1 MSALWIA
8 LRLGWRNLWRNPRR
22 SLITLAAIA
31 AAYAFLIG
39 MIGLM
44 EGLKNQLLRNGT
56 RLQLGDFQIH
66 ESNYLPDRNIND
78 TIGADEGV
86 DLQAVLARISTQPEV
101 EGLSARVYGFGL
113 LSTGSFSSGA
123 QILGV
128 DPAAELSVTTLL
140 RGLRPG
146 SSLPAGGARGLIL
159 GQALAEEIHAQP
171 GEEVAVVTQ
180 AADGTL
186 GNDLFHVVGILR
198 TGLSYQDRSLAVTHR
213 SDLQELLA
221 LAPGRIH
228 EVAGRIRD
236 PLLADRVCARLN
248 GAGLLPPHTK
258 AQSWGELSPQLRD
271 YVKLSESTNG
281 LMIFL
286 VALFAAFGVL
296 NTTMMAVF
304 ERTREIG
311 MLGSLGMRPALI
323 LLTILLES
331 LFLGLL
337 GLAGGFGIGALI
349 MSYLTTHGWDLS
361 QWVGE
366 VSMLG
371 TRMDPIL
378 KGAWSWGQVGWA
390 AAGLIA
396 ATLLAAFLPA
406 RRVAWMQPVAALA
419 APTEG

>member
-1 MSALWIA
+1 MSALWIVP
-8 LRLGWRNLWRNPRR
+8 RLGWRNLWRNPRR

-31 AAYAFLIG
+31 AAFAFLIG
-39 MIGLM
+39 LIGLM
-44 EGLKNQLLRNGT
+44 EGLKDQLLRNGT

-66 ESNYLPDRNIND
+66 DSSYLPDRNIND
-78 TIGADEGV
+78 TIGGDAGV
-86 DLQAVLARISTQPEV
+86 DLQKLLAQVSTQPEV
-101 EGLSARVYGFGL
+101 VGLSPRVYGFGL

-140 RGLRPG
+140 RGLREG
-146 SSLPAGGARGLIL
+146 GNFPASGARGLIL
-159 GQALAEEIHAQP
+159 GQALAEEIHAKIDS
-171 GEEVAVVTQ
+171 EVAVVTQ
-180 AADGTL
+180 AADGTM

-198 TGLSYQDRSLAVTHR
+198 TGLTYQDRSLAITHR
-213 SDLQELLA
+213 NDLQDLLA
-221 LAPGRIH
+221 LAQGRVH
-228 EVAGRIRD
+228 EVAGQIRN
-236 PLLADRVCARLN
+236 PLSADKVCARLN
-248 GAGLLPPHTK
+248 GSKVLPSHSK
-258 AQSWGELSPQLRD
+258 AQGWGELSPQLQD
-271 YVKLSESTNG
+271 YLKLSESTNG
-281 LMIFL
+281 FMIFL

-311 MLGSLGMRPALI
+311 MLGSLGMRPVLI

-331 LFLGLL
+331 LFLALL
-337 GLAGGFGIGALI
+337 GLAAGFGIGALI
-349 MSYLTTHGWDLS
+349 MSYLTSHGCDLS
-361 QWVGE
+361 PWVGE

-378 KGAWSWGQVGWA
+378 KGAWAWDQVVWA
-390 AAGLIA
+390 AAGLIG

-406 RRVAWMQPVAALA
+406 RRVAWMQLVTALT

>member
-8 LRLGWRNLWRNPRR
+8 PRLGWRNLWRNPRR

-31 AAYAFLIG
+31 AAFAFLIG
-39 MIGLM
+39 LIGLM
-44 EGLKNQLLRNGT
+44 EGLKDQLLRNGT

-66 ESNYLPDRNIND
+66 HGAYLPDRNIND
-78 TIGADEGV
+78 TIGGDEGL
-86 DLQAVLARISTQPEV
+86 DLQEMLARVSAQPEV
-101 EGLSARVYGFGL
+101 EGLSPRVYGFGL
-113 LSTGSFSSGA
+113 LSTGSYSSGA

-140 RGLRPG
+140 RGLRQG
-146 SSLPAGGARGLIL
+146 SIYPTSGSRGLIL
-159 GQALAEEIHAQP
+159 GQALAEEIHAQM
-171 GEEVAVVTQ
+171 GTEVAVVTQ

-198 TGLSYQDRSLAVTHR
+198 TGLTYQDRSLAVTCR

-221 LAPGRIH
+221 LAPGRVH

-236 PLLADRVCARLN
+236 PLSADKVCARVN
-248 GAGLLPPHTK
+248 NSGVLPAH
-258 AQSWGELSPQLRD
+258 AQARGWGELSPQLKD
-271 YVKLSESTNG
+271 YVRLSESTNG
-281 LMIFL
+281 FMIFL

-311 MLGSLGMRPALI
+311 MLGSLGMRPVLI
-323 LLTILLES
+323 LLTFLLES
-331 LFLGLL
+331 LYLALL
-337 GLAGGFGIGALI
+337 GLAAGFGVGALM
-349 MSYLTTHGWDLS
+349 MSYLTLHGWDLS
-361 QWVGE
+361 RWVGE

-371 TRMDPIL
+371 TRMDPVL
-378 KGAWSWGQVGWA
+378 KGAWAWDQVFWA
-390 AAGLIA
+390 AAGLTA
-396 ATLLAAFLPA
+396 ATLLAAFMPA
-406 RRVAWMQPVAALA
+406 RRVAWMQPVTALT